1 MTMLRTASR
10 VAALAAFSLLTC
22 VQPASSAT
30 PQLAPMPVPEA
41 LTTKRLALYTS
52 ISASPDGRYI
62 AYTVDDSARADRV
75 PRPWNGNQ
83 LTETGAL
90 LVCYGCDVYVTDL
103 ETKETFSPSGSVGSS
118 HYVSWSPDSKHI
130 AFYSDRDGQ
139 MRVWTYELATRSLKR
154 VSEAKALPNAYLPP
168 QWSDRGRKLLVSL
181 LPQNKTF
188 EEVNRDVSAQPDPA
202 TTLPGS
208 TVAVYSHEREPG
220 GPSPKTQ
227 KMQGYD
233 GFQKPLVKDLALLD
247 IATGEAQRLV
257 PGFDGT
263 LRGVSA
269 DGRYALTTI
278 QGRASTTN
286 YNDTLFDIVVL
297 DMTDGS
303 VAMKLAEVPMVW
315 GNSLSWAPSGHRFAY
330 TSGARSELSWSSPY
344 EEKKQRRF
352 GDIFVVDVGGR
363 AVNISA
369 GDHPSFSGGD
379 PPIWSADGRAIYVSA
394 GDRVW
399 RADVQKRTTRA
410 VTQVDGQRR
419 ILKVLA
425 VRDRTVLWQ
434 PRGAK
439 TLFAQVSNTQTLHE
453 EICTVDIAT
462 GAISPVLQKAQ
473 SYNDG
478 GISTMRIEAANST
491 APGVFEA
498 QSATEPPELF
508 ETVDFS
514 QVSRL
519 THLNAVFDKYVMGE
533 TRLVTWQGADGK
545 EYKGSLLLPA
555 GYREGQRYP
564 LVVWQRPSNVG
575 SMALN
580 VFGLLPFTNM
590 QILATRGY
598 AVFYPDFPA
607 RSSRDVE
614 RVAKEVLFPGIDRVI
629 ELGVADKD
637 RIGVTGASW
646 GGYSTL
652 ALITFTDRFKV
663 AVAESGPSNWFDA
676 FTVMLRNGNAFR
688 VQEASTDMGGTPWT
702 ARQNYID
709 ASPFFHLDKVTTPV
723 MLLHA
728 RDHGDYS
735 IPQSQA
741 SQIFVGLRYLNQT
754 VSLVIFDGG
763 HGFGSSS
770 FTDHTEIWNRVI
782 GWYDR
787 FLKSEKGS

>member
-1 MTMLRTASR
+1 MLRTASHI
-10 VAALAAFSLLTC
+10 AALATCALLSC
-22 VQPASSAT
+22 VPAVSAAT
-30 PQLAPMPVPEA
+30 PRLAPIPLQEA
-41 LTTKRLALYTS
+41 ISIKRLALYTS
-52 ISASPDGRYI
+52 IVTSPDGRYV
-62 AYTVDDSARADRV
+62 AYTVDDSARADRI

-83 LTETGAL
+83 LTESGAL

-103 ETKETFSPSGSVGSS
+103 KTKETFSASGSVGSS
-118 HYVSWSPDSKHI
+118 HYVSWSADSKHI

-139 MRVWTYELATRSLKR
+139 MRVWTYALATRSLKR

-168 QWSDRGRKLLVSL
+168 LWSDRGRKLLVSL

-188 EEVNRDVSAQPDPA
+188 EEVNREVSAQADPA
-202 TTLPGS
+202 KTLPGS
-208 TVAVYSHEREPG
+208 TVAVYSHDREPG
-220 GPSPKTQ
+220 GPAPKTQ

-233 GFQKPLVKDLALLD
+233 GFQRPLVKDLALLD
-247 IATGEAQRLV
+247 IVSGEAQRLV
-257 PGFDGT
+257 PGFGGV

-278 QGRASTTN
+278 QGKASETN
-286 YNDTLFDIVVL
+286 YNDTLFDINVL
-297 DMTDGS
+297 DMSDGR
-303 VAMKLAEVPMVW
+303 VAMTIADVPMVW

-330 TSGARSELSWSSPY
+330 TTGARSELSWASPY

-352 GDIFVVDVGGR
+352 GDIFIADVGGR
-363 AVNISA
+363 AVNIST
-369 GDHPSFSGGD
+369 GEHPSFSGGD

-410 VTQVDGQRR
+410 VTQVDSQRR

-425 VRDRTVLWQ
+425 VRDRTELWQ

-439 TLFAQVSNTQTLHE
+439 ILFAQVSNTQTLHE
-453 EICTVDIAT
+453 EICTVDIES

-473 SYNDG
+473 SYFDG
-478 GISTMRIEAANST
+478 GLSTMRIDAANST
-491 APGVFEA
+491 APGVFAA

-519 THLNAVFDKYVMGE
+519 THLNAVFDNYRVGE
-533 TRLVTWQGADGK
+533 TRLITWKGADGK

-564 LVVWQRPSNVG
+564 MVVWQRPSNVG
-575 SMALN
+575 SMALD
-580 VFGLLPFTNM
+580 VFGLLPFTNL
-590 QILATRGY
+590 QVLATRGY

-614 RVAKEVLFPGIDRVI
+614 RVAKEVLFPGIDRVV
-629 ELGVADKD
+629 ELGIADQD

-652 ALITFTDRFKV
+652 VLTTITDRFKV

-688 VQEASTDMGGTPWT
+688 VQEASTDMGGAPWT
-702 ARQNYID
+702 ARQAYID

-723 MLLHA
+723 MLIHA

-741 SQIFVGLRYLNQT
+741 SQVFVGLRYLNQT

-782 GWYDR
+782 EWYDR
-787 FLKSEKGS
+787 FLKSDNGS